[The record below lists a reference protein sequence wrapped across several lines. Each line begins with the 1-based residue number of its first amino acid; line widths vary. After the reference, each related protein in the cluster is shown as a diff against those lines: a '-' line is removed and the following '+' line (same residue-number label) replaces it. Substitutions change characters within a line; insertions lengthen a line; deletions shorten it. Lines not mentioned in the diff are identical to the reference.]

1 MRTRRR
7 TPSLIGVALTVVL
20 LLRSEPT
27 RAFRY
32 VAGVVHPDIVW
43 LEVGFTSERHV
54 FLGTSFESVLGGAGG
69 GSQGLPIGSWTAG
82 VEVSPYSGI
91 APVRLFATI
100 NAAINGSNWLT
111 SSNCDAFLVG
121 ASGGPVVTIGPHKI
135 HPGLRLGA
143 RLAFVPLAYSSG
155 SEPVVG
161 LSYGFSWLPTVARVH
176 DFGVESGLTW
186 ASHGDCESD

>member
-1 MRTRRR
+1 MRTWRRR
-7 TPSLIGVALTVVL
+7 PSLIGVALAVVL
-20 LLRSEPT
+20 LLRSDPT
-27 RAFRY
+27 RASRY
-32 VAGVVHPDIVW
+32 VGGVEHPDIVW
-43 LEVGFTSERHV
+43 LKVGFTSERHF
-54 FLGTSFESVLGGAGG
+54 FLGTSFESVLGVATSSGIA
-69 GSQGLPIGSWTAG
+69 LPIGSWTAG

-100 NAAINGSNWLT
+100 NGSNGLTT
-111 SSNCDAFLVG
+111 SSCDAFLLS

-135 HPGLRLGA
+135 HAGLRLGA

-186 ASHGDCESD
+186 ASHGICQSD